1 MIDLSKSEKEVMS
14 VIFTKEEEMRLKDI
28 VDAVNQKFEHSWK
41 PQTVSTFL
49 ARMIKKNYLTTYRK
63 GRYTFYTPAQ
73 KHELLIENEL
83 KDLAKRWFEGETEK
97 LKEFVVKHL

>member
-49 ARMIKKNYLTTYRK
+49 ARMIKKLFDN
-63 GRYTFYTPAQ
+63 
-73 KHELLIENEL
+73 IS
-83 KDLAKRWFEGETEK
+83 KRTLYILYPSTET
-97 LKEFVVKHL
+97 

>member
-49 ARMIKKNYLTTYRK
+49 AR
-63 GRYTFYTPAQ
+63 
-73 KHELLIENEL
+73 
-83 KDLAKRWFEGETEK
+83 
-97 LKEFVVKHL
+97 

>member
-49 ARMIKKNYLTTYRK
+49 ARMIKKKLFDN
-63 GRYTFYTPAQ
+63 
-73 KHELLIENEL
+73 IS
-83 KDLAKRWFEGETEK
+83 KRTLYILYPSTET
-97 LKEFVVKHL
+97 

>member
-49 ARMIKKNYLTTYRK
+49 VRMIKKNYLTTYRK

>member
-49 ARMIKKNYLTTYRK
+49 ARMIKKLFDNISK
-63 GRYTFYTPAQ
+63 GRYTFYTLAQ

-97 LKEFVVKHL
+97 LKEFVIKHL

>member
-63 GRYTFYTPAQ
+63 GRYTFYTLAQ
-73 KHELLIENEL
+73 KH
-83 KDLAKRWFEGETEK
+83 KGFCK
-97 LKEFVVKHL
+97 VVYCESIYRYFNRCIKIRVYNCI

>member
-41 PQTVSTFL
+41 PQTVSTFW
-49 ARMIKKNYLTTYRK
+49 
-63 GRYTFYTPAQ
+63 Q
-73 KHELLIENEL
+73 E
-83 KDLAKRWFEGETEK
+83 
-97 LKEFVVKHL
+97 

>member
-63 GRYTFYTPAQ
+63 GRYTFYTLAQ
-73 KHELLIENEL
+73 KLSLI
-83 KDLAKRWFEGETEK
+83 
-97 LKEFVVKHL
+97 HI